1 MVYFVS
7 FDVMEPT
14 GDSNSRSRDIAS
26 WPSVVSHYMLECVL
40 KQYKSGKGGD
50 NGLKKEQFIEI
61 ADQLKEK
68 LFTSYDCEQV
78 RNHFRIWKQ
87 RLRALSDLQKQSG
100 LGWNASDMR
109 FDAPQHFW
117 NDYRKK
123 EQKYWKEH
131 SVLPIHLEV
140 GALLRKEMATGNDS
154 TVPSEAA
161 TEVMMDVTGTHVEGI
176 GNNDGVDYEHIEEEE
191 SVPST
196 PIGSTSRSRGRPRG
210 SVNSGREKRKKGVAE
225 KVVSPLKQI
234 ANSIEKMVMSESQSE
249 FGRAIID
256 AVDAIPDL
264 NFQQKFKAKEYF
276 MAKRNSA
283 IIFLGTKVEDR
294 RNLLEMYLPEIEK
307 N

>member
-1 MVYFVS
+1 
-7 FDVMEPT
+7 
-14 GDSNSRSRDIAS
+14 
-26 WPSVVSHYMLECVL
+26 
-40 KQYKSGKGGD
+40 
-50 NGLKKEQFIEI
+50 
-61 ADQLKEK
+61 
-68 LFTSYDCEQV
+68 
-78 RNHFRIWKQ
+78 
-87 RLRALSDLQKQSG
+87 
-100 LGWNASDMR
+100 MR

-154 TVPSEAA
+154 TVPSDAA

-176 GNNDGVDYEHIEEEE
+176 GNNDGVDYEPIEEEE

-225 KVVSPLKQI
+225 KVVSPLKSI

-256 AVDAIPDL
+256 VVDAIPDL

-283 IIFLGTKVEDR
+283 IIFLRTKVEDR

>member
-1 MVYFVS
+1 
-7 FDVMEPT
+7 
-14 GDSNSRSRDIAS
+14 
-26 WPSVVSHYMLECVL
+26 
-40 KQYKSGKGGD
+40 
-50 NGLKKEQFIEI
+50 
-61 ADQLKEK
+61 
-68 LFTSYDCEQV
+68 
-78 RNHFRIWKQ
+78 
-87 RLRALSDLQKQSG
+87 
-100 LGWNASDMR
+100 
-109 FDAPQHFW
+109 
-117 NDYRKK
+117 
-123 EQKYWKEH
+123 
-131 SVLPIHLEV
+131 
-140 GALLRKEMATGNDS
+140 MATGNDS

-176 GNNDGVDYEHIEEEE
+176 GNNDGVHYEHIEEEE

-196 PIGSTSRSRGRPRG
+196 PIGSTSRLRGRPCG

-234 ANSIEKMVMSESQSE
+234 ANSIEKMVMSESQTE